1 MSKEENEMPVPM
13 GEEMI
18 YAGRILNLKQIK
30 LQMPGGAVVQREIVE
45 HHGSVGILPIT
56 EDGHFILVKQYRA
69 PTGTFLLELPAG
81 SIEPGEA
88 PHDAALRELA
98 EEIGQTA
105 ASMHQVAG
113 FYLATG
119 WATEFMHGFIA
130 TGLSPHE
137 AECDEDEQIE
147 LILLTPQEAL
157 DAITHGE
164 ILDCKSVALI
174 GMYFAEKYRQLNL
187 SETV

>member
-1 MSKEENEMPVPM
+1 MSTEENEIPRVV
-13 GEEMI
+13 GEETL
-18 YAGRILNLKQIK
+18 YTGRILNLKRIK
-30 LQMPGGAVVQREIVE
+30 LEMPGGVVVQREIVE

-56 EDGHFILVKQYRA
+56 EDGRFILVKQYRA

-81 SIEPGEA
+81 SLEPGEA
-88 PHDAALRELA
+88 PHDCALRELA

-105 ASMHQVAG
+105 ESMHPVAG
-113 FYLATG
+113 FYLAPG
-119 WATEFMHGFIA
+119 WATEFMHAFIA
-130 TGLSPHE
+130 TGLSPQE
-137 AECDEDEQIE
+137 AVGDEDEQIE
-147 LILLTPQEAL
+147 LVILTPREAL

-187 SETV
+187 PELV